1 MRARELRR
9 SVSDF
14 NRVVVGLGA
23 DRTSHPWE
31 SAYTNSKRLLFQA
44 ETLDVRNAYR
54 AFGYLPECYPRVADD
69 HIALECAFMAVLARK
84 SLEVQDDEELACL
97 EAGQRAFLQD
107 HFLRWIGDYARDL
120 RVDAPDGLYELT
132 GCRTGGVRRVGR
144 VCEGTAG
151 WTGFPRVG
159 LSQSNPR
166 DYGRFLRSFVVARAN
181 FAACAGGCISDEGKR
196 GNRIRAWGI
205 DGASGTNNLR
215 NLPKPAAFLAQPWL
229 VAQDPLHAR
238 FASRSVAPP
247 RGARSQNRH
256 SR

>member
-1 MRARELRR
+1 MMMETDGTADARYARAFLYEMAHTVFGGEPDETLFSALCSPDCRGTLQAMGALSAGGAVARLAEYVKRLAADEDVRARELRR

-69 HIALECAFMAVLARK
+69 HIALECAFMAALARK

-120 RVDAPDGLYELT
+120 RVDAPGGLYELT
-132 GCRTGGVRRVGR
+132 AAALAEFAASNG

-151 WTGFPRVG
+151 
-159 LSQSNPR
+159 
-166 DYGRFLRSFVVARAN
+166 
-181 FAACAGGCISDEGKR
+181 
-196 GNRIRAWGI
+196 
-205 DGASGTNNLR
+205 
-215 NLPKPAAFLAQPWL
+215 
-229 VAQDPLHAR
+229 
-238 FASRSVAPP
+238 
-247 RGARSQNRH
+247 
-256 SR
+256 